1 VSSTHSDPNARPC
14 FLHGHV
20 WRYYSDGSHDCL
32 SCGLYHGPD
41 AAMVNEML
49 RAASG
54 SKVWAHQAMILA
66 RMKAPR
72 PIAPIEP
79 PLVFPMQTTDSGCTI
94 NQMSPGL
101 IFTAGFVFTACVL
114 LGARLGLAAWDY
126 LSLGHL

>member
-1 VSSTHSDPNARPC
+1 MSSTRPDPNARPC

-54 SKVWAHQAMILA
+54 RKAYANQALILA
-66 RMKAPR
+66 RLRAPK
-72 PIAPIEP
+72 PLAPAEP
-79 PLVFPMQTTDSGCTI
+79 PLIFPEQTTENGS
-94 NQMSPGL
+94 
-101 IFTAGFVFTACVL
+101 IFLWSVGAFIVTALVL

-126 LSLGHL
+126 LSVGHL